1 MRRNIELKQHIKGY
15 IDLIRPFTLLA
26 PVIVSTCIM
35 IASFFHT
42 GKTDDIFLVWIK
54 IILPASFSLALLNG
68 ASNAL
73 NQLTD
78 VETDKISK
86 PYRPIIKGLISVS
99 EAKIISIVLYLSSFC
114 LAISV
119 GFIFTVFILLITLF
133 TVTYSLQPKL
143 KNRLF
148 LNQIWVAVPRGLL
161 GILASWSVFGNPLE
175 PLPLSIALIATF
187 FLIGGSSTKDILDS
201 DADKKTGVH
210 TIVNTFGA
218 KKAALISLPFMF
230 FPFVAIPLLINSGL
244 LNESLWLLT
253 FLAIPGFFVFRL
265 MFEEKRSRFF
275 ENTPAWALMYM
286 TYFVFAF
293 GFSTLTVLSSIVTY

>member
-1 MRRNIELKQHIKGY
+1 MELKQRIKGY
-15 IDLIRPFTLLA
+15 LDLVRPFTLLA

-35 IASFFHT
+35 IASFFHN
-42 GKTDDIFLVWIK
+42 GKTGDIFLVLIK

-78 VETDKISK
+78 LETDKLSK
-86 PYRPIIKGLISVS
+86 PYRPIPKGLVSIS
-99 EAKIISIVLYLSSFC
+99 EAKITSIILYLFSFC

-119 GFIFTVFILLITLF
+119 GFVFTVFITLIALF
-133 TVTYSLQPKL
+133 TVTYSLPPKM
-143 KNRLF
+143 KNHLF

-161 GILASWSVFGNPLE
+161 GILASWSVFGNPFE
-175 PLPLSIALIATF
+175 SLPLSVALIAMF
-187 FLIGGSSTKDILDS
+187 FLVGGSSTKDILDS

-210 TIVNTFGA
+210 TLVNTFGV

-230 FPFVAIPLLINSGL
+230 FPFVMIPILINSGL
-244 LNESLWLLT
+244 LNAGLWLLT
-253 FLAIPGFFVFRL
+253 FLAVPGFFVFRS
-265 MFEEKRSRFF
+265 MFKEKRSKFF
-275 ENTPAWALMYM
+275 ENTPAWTLMYT

-293 GFSTLTVLSSIVTY
+293 GFSFLTILT

>member
-1 MRRNIELKQHIKGY
+1 MNIPRLKKRVKGVV
-15 IDLIRPFTLLA
+15 DLIRPFTLLA

-35 IASFFHT
+35 IASFFHN
-42 GKTDDIFLVWIK
+42 GKTDDLFLMLIK
-54 IILPASFSLALLNG
+54 TIIPASFSLALLNS
-68 ASNAL
+68 ASNTL

-86 PYRPIIKGLISVS
+86 PYRPIPTGIITIL
-99 EAKIISIVLYLSSFC
+99 EAKIISIILYLLSFS
-114 LAISV
+114 LALYV

-133 TVTYSLQPKL
+133 TITYSLPPKL
-143 KNRLF
+143 KNHLF

-175 PLPLSIALIATF
+175 SLPLSIALIAML

-210 TIVNTFGA
+210 TLVNTFGV
-218 KKAALISLPFMF
+218 KKAALLSLPFMF
-230 FPFVAIPLLINSGL
+230 FPFVIIPILVNNGV
-244 LNESLWLLT
+244 LNESLMFLT

-275 ENTPAWALMYM
+275 ENTPAWTLMYT

-293 GFSTLTVLSSIVTY
+293 GFSFLTIIA